1 MSFTNDPINNPIDEI
16 RLMVGDIDPYDEL
29 LSDQVYKYLYYQN
42 NTKRKAAVEA
52 LKFIVN
58 MLASCVTEKAGG
70 LFVKDSERFEQYSK
84 LLSRYTKDPTFSLL
98 APAMPYAGGISITD
112 MENNEG
118 SLDNRLNKSTIDS
131 ISDIKFP

>member
-16 RLMVGDIDPYDEL
+16 RLMVDIDPYDEL

>member
-42 NTKRKAAVEA
+42 DTKRKAAVEA

-84 LLSRYTKDPTFSLL
+84 LLNRYTKDPTFSLL

>member
-42 NTKRKAAVEA
+42 DTKRKAAVEA

-98 APAMPYAGGISITD
+98 APAMPYAGGISVID